1 MLLVYSKATKTPEM
15 WFIIII
21 IYYDCIIILL

>member
-21 IYYDCIIILL
+21 YYDCIIILL